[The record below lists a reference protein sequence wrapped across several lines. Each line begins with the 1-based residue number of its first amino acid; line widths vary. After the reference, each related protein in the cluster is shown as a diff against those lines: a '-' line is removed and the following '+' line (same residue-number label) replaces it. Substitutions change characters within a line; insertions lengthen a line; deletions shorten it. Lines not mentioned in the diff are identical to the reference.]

1 MNKKDIVKEFYPYVS
16 EALNN
21 MVNID
26 VDSLKKTYD
35 ILSNINNYSVEE
47 VINAQKMVKDIINQ
61 AVLTF
66 ENKLIKNVSFD
77 DILLYAQVS
86 KSVKKTDNKNFFENT
101 TGVTIDTKN
110 IVGTKSFTAIQND
123 LFGGKPT
130 IYKKKRNKSI
140 KIKDKITLYSTVPY
154 LTLKE
159 EEKLYRIA
167 TLIPIRCQDGNVKSR
182 GLIYGMLPV
191 MYFVSDNR
199 KRDFRIA
206 RNNYIDILRSQNEN
220 MVKAYEQ
227 KFGITLGYDVSIKEI
242 K

>member
-21 MVNID
+21 MDNVD
-26 VDSLKKTYD
+26 LDSLKKTYD
-35 ILSNINNYSVEE
+35 TLSNINNYSVED
-47 VINAQKMVKDIINQ
+47 VINAQKMVKDIISQ

-86 KSVKKTDNKNFFENT
+86 KSIKKTDNKNFFRNT
-101 TGVTIDTKN
+101 TGVIVDTKN
-110 IVGTKSFTAIQND
+110 IVGTKSFTTIQND

-130 IYKKKRNKSI
+130 IYKKRNKVK

-154 LTLKE
+154 LILKE
-159 EEKLYRIA
+159 GEKLYRIA
-167 TLIPIRCQDGNVKSR
+167 TLIPISCQDGNVKSR

-220 MVKAYEQ
+220 MVKTYEQ
-227 KFGITLGYDVSIKEI
+227 KFGITVGYDVSIKEI